1 MDRKEDITLL
11 LLTNPEFVKW
21 VKEPN
26 EELDIY
32 WTNWMQ
38 AHPGNVKEVKVAR
51 EILLGLKEQPQM
63 VSQDVK
69 SRVLQNILAH
79 EQANEIDFQ
88 AHRNSHSWLTIKQ
101 WYKVAVILIFTS
113 FTGYF
118 LGQIKTDEPIKKDAL
133 VTKPVMLTKTT
144 HNGEKLNFKLPD
156 GSNVWL
162 NSGSQLTFPETFD
175 SLERKVFLLGE
186 GYFDVKKDSVSIFKV
201 VSGNI
206 ETKALG
212 TSFNINFFEPDEV
225 LVSLVTGKV
234 EIHSESANKSYL
246 LAPGEQLQYKQTQDH
261 FNISEFSDAATI
273 GWREGL
279 LVFENAT
286 FDEVVAALER
296 WYGVEIQVTGNPN
309 NSWAL
314 SGKYFNQT
322 LDLVL
327 KRISFIENF
336 NYEINGKK
344 IHLKFKQYDT

>member
-1 MDRKEDITLL
+1 MDRKEDLTLL

-26 EELDIY
+26 EELDFY

-101 WYKVAVILIFTS
+101 WYKVAVILILTS
-113 FTGYF
+113 FTGYLLSQF
-118 LGQIKTDEPIKKDAL
+118 MTAEPKEQEAL
-133 VTKPVMLTKTT
+133 VSKPVMLTKTT
-144 HNGEKLNFKLPD
+144 HFGEKLNFKLPD
-156 GSNVWL
+156 GSSVWL

-186 GYFDVKKDSVSIFKV
+186 GYFEVKKDSSSVFKV

-206 ETKALG
+206 ETAALG
-212 TSFNINFFEPDEV
+212 TSFNINFFDPNEV
-225 LVSLVTGKV
+225 FVSLLTGKV

-246 LAPGEQLQYKQTQDH
+246 LDPGEQLQYKQTENH
-261 FNISEFSDAATI
+261 FNISEFSDASAI

-286 FDEVVAALER
+286 FDEVVSVLER
-296 WYGVEIQVTGNPN
+296 WYGVEIQVTGKPKK
-309 NSWAL
+309 SWAL

-327 KRISFIENF
+327 DRMSFIENF
-336 NYEINGKK
+336 KYEINRKK